1 VEDRFRGGGWSGW
14 RLIKKRFIIEL
25 MICSREH
32 NSVGSDMHYYIQ
44 GSGFEPQTLQLFTLK
59 NVNSSHY
66 ATYQKIRVN
75 DLKTQER
82 GKRKWKKLKSGRC
95 LFKLLNLLFIDEE
108 VFLLKKEVNK
118 DVLINKVINMKIIA
132 VNTFLKNINDK

>member
-1 VEDRFRGGGWSGW
+1 
-14 RLIKKRFIIEL
+14 